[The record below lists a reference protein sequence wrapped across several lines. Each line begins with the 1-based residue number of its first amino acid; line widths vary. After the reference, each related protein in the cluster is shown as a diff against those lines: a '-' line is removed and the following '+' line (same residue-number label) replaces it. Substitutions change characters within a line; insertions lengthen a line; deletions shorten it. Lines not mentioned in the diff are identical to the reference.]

1 MRYTTI
7 IDITEMSGIY
17 RNHNARLVYLHMVLR
32 SGYHDSDRDL
42 IDISI
47 RNLAMAVGLTVSA
60 TRHALAC
67 LEREKLISRDG
78 TRWKILKWVVAEL
91 PTPRRQPK
99 NAKAA
104 AEANDFGSKWD
115 QQVVEN
121 RQRIYNA
128 VRKCSKEQLEQW
140 LQELI
145 ERRSINHY
153 GAYITPSQD
162 NINWLRNVIK
172 RL

>member
-7 IDITEMSGIY
+7 IDITEVPGIY
-17 RNHNARLVYLHMVLR
+17 RNRNARLVYLHLVLR
-32 SGYHDSDRDL
+32 SGYHESDRDM

-47 RNLAMAVGLTVSA
+47 RNLAMAVGLSVSA
-60 TRHALAC
+60 TRHSLAC

-78 TRWKILKWVVAEL
+78 SKWRILKWVVADL

-104 AEANDFGSKWD
+104 ADSTNYGEKMDK
-115 QQVVEN
+115 QLEEY
-121 RQRIYNA
+121 RQKVYNA
-128 VRKCSKEQLEQW
+128 VRMCSRNQLEEW
-140 LQELI
+140 LKEL
-145 ERRSINHY
+145 EEGRSLRHY
-153 GAYITPSQD
+153 GAQIAPNQD
-162 NINWLRNVIK
+162 NIKWMRNVIK

>member
-7 IDITEMSGIY
+7 IDITEVPGIY
-17 RNHNARLVYLHMVLR
+17 RNKNARLVYLHLVLR

-47 RNLAMAVGLTVSA
+47 RNLAMAVGLSVSA

-67 LEREKLISRDG
+67 LKRDKLISRDG
-78 TRWKILKWVVAEL
+78 NSWRILKWVVAEL
-91 PTPRRQPK
+91 PTPRRQKK
-99 NAKAA
+99 NAKAS
-104 AEANDFGSKWD
+104 AEDNDLSSRWHKELEEHR
-115 QQVVEN
+115 QQV
-121 RQRIYNA
+121 YNA
-128 VRKCSKEQLEQW
+128 VRMCSKEQLETW
-140 LQELI
+140 LKEL
-145 ERRSINHY
+145 EEGRSLRHY
-153 GAYITPSQD
+153 GAAIAPNQD

>member
-1 MRYTTI
+1 MRYTTV
-7 IDITEMSGIY
+7 IDITEMPGIY
-17 RNHNARLVYLHMVLR
+17 RNQNARLVYLHMVLR

-42 IDISI
+42 IEISI

-104 AEANDFGSKWD
+104 AEPNDIGYRFEKE
-115 QQVVEN
+115 VEEY
-121 RQRIYNA
+121 RQRVYNA
-128 VRKCSKEQLEQW
+128 TRKCSKEELEQW

-145 ERRSINHY
+145 EGRRCTHY
-153 GAYITPSQD
+153 GASIKPNQD
-162 NINWLRNVIK
+162 NVNWLRNVIK

>member
-7 IDITEMSGIY
+7 IDITETPGIY
-17 RNHNARLVYLHMVLR
+17 RNKNARLVYLHLVLR

-47 RNLAMAVGLTVSA
+47 RSLAMAVGLSVSA

-99 NAKAA
+99 KPKAS
-104 AEANDFGSKWD
+104 AEDNEMADKWHK
-115 QQVVEN
+115 QYEEH
-121 RQRIYNA
+121 RQAVYNA
-128 VRKCSKEQLEQW
+128 VRMCSKDQLETW
-140 LQELI
+140 LKEL
-145 ERRSINHY
+145 EEGRSCRHY
-153 GAYITPSQD
+153 GAAIAPNQD

>member
-7 IDITEMSGIY
+7 IDITEVPDIY
-17 RNHNARLVYLHMVLR
+17 RNKNARLVYLHLALR

-47 RNLAMAVGLTVSA
+47 RNLAMAVGLSVSA
-60 TRHALAC
+60 TRHALSC
-67 LEREKLISRDG
+67 LERDKLISREG
-78 TRWKILKWVVAEL
+78 TSWKILKWVVAEL

-104 AEANDFGSKWD
+104 ADSTNYGEKLDK
-115 QQVVEN
+115 QLEEYREKV
-121 RQRIYNA
+121 YNA
-128 VRKCSKEQLEQW
+128 VRMCSRNQLEEW
-140 LQELI
+140 LKEL
-145 ERRSINHY
+145 EEGRSLRHY
-153 GAYITPSQD
+153 GVAIAPNQD
-162 NINWLRNVIK
+162 NIKWLRNVIK

>member
-7 IDITEMSGIY
+7 IDITEVPGIY
-17 RNHNARLVYLHMVLR
+17 RNRNARLVYLHLVLR
-32 SGYHDSDRDL
+32 SGYHDSDRDM

-47 RNLAMAVGLTVSA
+47 RNLAMAVGLSVSA
-60 TRHALAC
+60 TRHSLAC

-78 TRWKILKWVVAEL
+78 SKWRILKWVVADL

-104 AEANDFGSKWD
+104 ADSTNYGEKMDK
-115 QQVVEN
+115 QLEEY
-121 RQRIYNA
+121 RQKVYNA
-128 VRKCSKEQLEQW
+128 VRMCSRNQLEEW
-140 LQELI
+140 LKEL
-145 ERRSINHY
+145 EEGRSLRHY
-153 GAYITPSQD
+153 GAQIAPNQD
-162 NINWLRNVIK
+162 NIKWMRNVIK

>member
-7 IDITEMSGIY
+7 IDITEVPGIY
-17 RNHNARLVYLHMVLR
+17 RNKNSRLVYLHLALR
-32 SGYHDSDRDL
+32 SGYHDNDRDL

-47 RNLAMAVGLTVSA
+47 RNLSMAVGLSVSA

-78 TRWKILKWVVAEL
+78 TRWRILKWVVADL
-91 PTPRRQPK
+91 PTPRRQSK

-104 AEANDFGSKWD
+104 ADSTNYGEKMDK
-115 QQVVEN
+115 QLEEH
-121 RQRIYNA
+121 RQKVYNA
-128 VRKCSKEQLEQW
+128 VRMCSKEQLETW
-140 LQELI
+140 LKEL
-145 ERRSINHY
+145 EEGRSLRHY
-153 GAYITPSQD
+153 GAAIAPNQD
-162 NINWLRNVIK
+162 NIKWMRNVIK

>member
-1 MRYTTI
+1 MRYTTV
-7 IDITEMSGIY
+7 IDITEMPGIY
-17 RNHNARLVYLHMVLR
+17 RNQNARLVYLHMVLR
-32 SGYHDSDRDL
+32 SGYHDSDRDM
-42 IDISI
+42 IEISI

-99 NAKAA
+99 NAKAV
-104 AEANDFGSKWD
+104 AETNDIVSKWE
-115 QQVVEN
+115 QQAEEH
-121 RQRIYNA
+121 RQKIYNA

-145 ERRSINHY
+145 EGRRINHY

>member
-7 IDITEMSGIY
+7 IDITETPGIY
-17 RNHNARLVYLHMVLR
+17 RNKNARLVYLHLVLR
-32 SGYHDSDRDL
+32 SGYHESDRDL

-47 RNLAMAVGLTVSA
+47 RNLAMAVGLSISA
-60 TRHALAC
+60 TRHSLLC

-78 TRWKILKWVVAEL
+78 TRWRILKWVVAEL

-104 AEANDFGSKWD
+104 AEANDLGARYDK
-115 QQVVEN
+115 QAEEY
-121 RQRIYNA
+121 RQKVYNA
-128 VRKCSKEQLEQW
+128 VRMCSKEQLETW
-140 LQELI
+140 LQELN
-145 ERRSINHY
+145 EGRRIAHY
-153 GAYITPSQD
+153 GATIAPNQD

>member
-7 IDITEMSGIY
+7 IDITEVPGIY
-17 RNHNARLVYLHMVLR
+17 RNKNARLVYLHLALR
-32 SGYHDSDRDL
+32 SGYHDNDRDL

-47 RNLAMAVGLTVSA
+47 RNLSMAVGLSVSA

-78 TRWKILKWVVAEL
+78 ARWRILKWVVAEL

-104 AEANDFGSKWD
+104 AEANDLGAKFDK
-115 QQVVEN
+115 QVEDY
-121 RQRIYNA
+121 RQKVYNA
-128 VRKCSKEQLEQW
+128 VRLCSRNQLEEW
-140 LQELI
+140 LKEL
-145 ERRSINHY
+145 EEGRSKQHY
-153 GAYITPSQD
+153 GATIAPNQD
-162 NINWLRNVIK
+162 NIKWMRNVIK

>member
-7 IDITEMSGIY
+7 IDITEVPGIY
-17 RNHNARLVYLHMVLR
+17 RNKNARLVYLHLVLR

-47 RNLAMAVGLTVSA
+47 RTLAIAVGLSVSA

-67 LEREKLISRDG
+67 LERDKLISRDG
-78 TRWKILKWVVAEL
+78 TSWRILKWVVAEL

-104 AEANDFGSKWD
+104 AEANDLGARYEK
-115 QQVVEN
+115 ELEER
-121 RQRIYNA
+121 RQKVYNA
-128 VRKCSKEQLEQW
+128 VRMCSKEQLETW
-140 LQELI
+140 LKEL
-145 ERRSINHY
+145 EEGRSLRHY
-153 GAYITPSQD
+153 GATISPSQD